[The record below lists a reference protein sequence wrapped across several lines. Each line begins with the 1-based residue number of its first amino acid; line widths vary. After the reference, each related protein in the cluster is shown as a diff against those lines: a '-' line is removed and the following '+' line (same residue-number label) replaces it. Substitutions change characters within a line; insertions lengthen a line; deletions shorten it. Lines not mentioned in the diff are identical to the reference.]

1 MTILKLCRAAL
12 SAMALSIV
20 AGAAPALAASD
31 SENLPW
37 RGARDDGYP
46 VPQGPPGNAD
56 YVPQRGSTKDEVYEP
71 PRHETPRYEPPRRV
85 AECLSKYGIR
95 GALNSQGWHAFDNV
109 EIRGNVA
116 YMTAQNDGGRRFDLR
131 VDSCSGDVIDAQPRV
146 VYVDRDPPPRVY
158 YEDRYYAPRPAIGLY
173 FGGGQEGNR

>member
-1 MTILKLCRAAL
+1 MNVYQFRGAAL
-12 SAMALSIV
+12 SALAIAML
-20 AGAAPALAASD
+20 AGAAPAIAGSD

-37 RGARDDGYP
+37 KGARDDGYP
-46 VPQGPPGNAD
+46 VPQGPPSDRD
-56 YVPQRGSTKDEVYEP
+56 YVPPRGSTKDDVYEA
-71 PRHETPRYEPPRRV
+71 PRHEPPRRV

-116 YMTAQNDGGRRFDLR
+116 YMTAQNDGGRRFELR

-173 FGGGQEGNR
+173 FGGGGGRRHW